1 MTGRQSEEREALLRL
16 ADTMAEDAFSASDA
30 DIAAEA
36 IEDGEDLPS
45 VAAKMLAL
53 FERAESEAGQSRMAA
68 ARRALDAQRS
78 AAPRLLRLDPAKAR
92 ERLQRA
98 LEQSPETAKKLT
110 LAARK
115 GEDLSD
121 EDVLGMVED
130 LEELGIIPP
139 EGDEDDRL

>member
-1 MTGRQSEEREALLRL
+1 MTGKPSEEREALLRL
-16 ADTMAEDAFSASDA
+16 ADAMAEDALSASDA

-36 IEDGEDLPS
+36 TEDGEDLH
-45 VAAKMLAL
+45 ALATNMLAL
-53 FERAESEAGQSRMAA
+53 FERAESEAGKSRMAA
-68 ARRALDAQRS
+68 ARRELDEQRN
-78 AAPRLLRLDPAKAR
+78 AAPRVLRLDPAKAR
-92 ERLQRA
+92 ARLQRA

-121 EDVLGMVED
+121 EDVLGMLED

-139 EGDEDDRL
+139 EGDKP

>member
-1 MTGRQSEEREALLRL
+1 MNGKQSEEREALLRL
-16 ADTMAEDAFSASDA
+16 ADAMAEDAMTASDA

-36 IEDGEDLPS
+36 REDGEDLHA

-53 FERAESEAGQSRMAA
+53 FDRAESEAGKSRMAA
-68 ARRALDAQRS
+68 ARRELDAQRRS
-78 AAPRLLRLDPAKAR
+78 APRVLRLDPATAR
-92 ERLQRA
+92 ARLQRA

-115 GEDLSD
+115 GEDISD
-121 EDVLGMVED
+121 EDVLAMLED

-139 EGDEDDRL
+139 EGDEGDKA